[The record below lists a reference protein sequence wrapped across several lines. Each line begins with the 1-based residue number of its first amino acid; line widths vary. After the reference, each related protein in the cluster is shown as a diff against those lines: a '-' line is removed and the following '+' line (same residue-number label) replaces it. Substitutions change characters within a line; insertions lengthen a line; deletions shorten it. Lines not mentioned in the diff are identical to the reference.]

1 MGKAGKHF
9 IYGLILVFLVAFTDQ
24 YLKWTMLENILRI
37 DGEFLPFFEWFVT
50 IDRLEYFIAERE
62 VFKTIEL
69 LPFLDLVMVWNQG
82 ISFGMFN
89 TAEPVFAYIFA
100 GISMIVAFFM
110 LIWLALTRY
119 FLLSIA
125 IGFVA
130 GGAIGNAIDRIRFGA
145 VVDFIDLHYKTFHW
159 PAFNFADIFI
169 TVGAAIMVYIILFMK
184 DSPFETVDV

>member
-24 YLKWTMLENILRI
+24 YLKWTMLENTLRI
-37 DGEFLPFFEWFVT
+37 DGEFLPFFEWFIT

-69 LPFLDLVMVWNQG
+69 LPFLDLVVVWNQG

-119 FLLSIA
+119 LLLSIA

-145 VVDFIDLHYKTFHW
+145 VVDFIDLHYKAFHW

-169 TVGAAIMVYIILFMK
+169 TIGAAIMVYIILFMK